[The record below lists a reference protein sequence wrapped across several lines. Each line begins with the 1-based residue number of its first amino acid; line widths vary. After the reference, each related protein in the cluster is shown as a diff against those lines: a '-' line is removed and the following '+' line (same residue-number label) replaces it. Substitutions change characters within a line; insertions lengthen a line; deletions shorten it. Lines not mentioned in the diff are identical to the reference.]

1 MLRTVT
7 LIQPAHTPVNRTARE
22 LRIGGLTPFTSI
34 DFPGRLS
41 AVIYVQGCPLRCG
54 YCHNPH
60 LQQRGHAST
69 TAMRWPLLL
78 DWLKGRRGL
87 IDAVVF
93 SGGEPTVDPM
103 LDSAIEQVRAL
114 GFTIG
119 LHSAGTH
126 PRRLKSVLAQLDW
139 VGLDIKAPLDDS
151 AAYDRITGSIG
162 SARNAEACLQAVLEC
177 GIQYEIRTTAHPLWL
192 DEAALR
198 HLGNDLL
205 KRGAKHWV
213 VQIARSTEQQAA
225 PPVANYPLP
234 ETCAQMQRAFDS
246 FRIRSTQ
253 G

>member
-7 LIQPAHTPVNRTARE
+7 LIQPTHEPASRAPRE

-60 LQQRGHAST
+60 LQQRSHAST
-69 TAMRWPLLL
+69 TAMRWPQMIE
-78 DWLKGRRGL
+78 WLKGRSGL

-114 GFTIG
+114 GFAIG

-126 PRRLKSVLAQLDW
+126 PRRLKSVLPQLDW
-139 VGLDIKAPLDDS
+139 IGLDIKAPLDDHV
-151 AAYDRITGSIG
+151 AYDRITGING
-162 SARNAEACLQAVLEC
+162 SAKSAEACLQAVLNS
-177 GIQYEIRTTAHPLWL
+177 GIHYEIRTTAHPLWL
-192 DEAALR
+192 DDAALL
-198 HLGNDLL
+198 HLGSGLL
-205 KRGAKHWV
+205 KRGANRWV
-213 VQIARSTEQQAA
+213 VQIARPTAQQAA
-225 PPVANYPLP
+225 PPVANYPRP
-234 ETCAQMQRAFDS
+234 DTCQQLQRAFDS
-246 FRIRSTQ
+246 FSIRRDQ